1 MKVVALLA
9 SAFLANFAQVRG
21 PTRITPPPV
30 ERLCGK
36 LVHVEHVPDK
46 DIPNAF
52 EGKTRSL
59 PRVPIRLYGAD
70 GDRSCCEG
78 LPLVGEATTG
88 RWGSFR
94 LKEKGLAGG
103 LYWIVARRDARQ
115 YQLLVRFGPRKNSTE
130 LCSDLSYEVDDLG
143 NMTVAVTLVVE

>member
-9 SAFLANFAQVRG
+9 SAFLANFAQVRS
-21 PTRITPPPV
+21 PSRITPPPV
-30 ERLCGK
+30 ARLCGK
-36 LVHVEHVPDK
+36 LVHVDRVPDK
-46 DIPNAF
+46 DIQNAF
-52 EGKTRSL
+52 EARTKSL
-59 PRVPIRLYGAD
+59 PRVSVRLYGAD

-94 LKEKGLAGG
+94 LNEKGLAGG
-103 LYWIVARRDARQ
+103 LYWIAARRNARQ
-115 YQLLVRFGPRKNSTE
+115 YQLLVRFEPRKNSTE
-130 LCSDLSYEVDDLG
+130 SCSDLYYEVDDLG